1 MGVTQSTMAITFT
14 AEEKQLLKCSIF
26 DQNIDPKNLDD
37 ASLPTDIHL
46 VEYEVEG
53 TLYVDSVRAYKMSD
67 IFDAYH
73 DKLSAIGGKVNSITN
88 GYGRIKPK
96 LFGYV
101 APSSKGWSVR

>member
-14 AEEKQLLKCSIF
+14 AEEKQLLKCNIF

-101 APSSKGWSVR
+101 APSSKG

>member
-1 MGVTQSTMAITFT
+1 MAIQFT
-14 AEEKQLLKCSIF
+14 AEEKQLLKCNIF
-26 DQNIDPKNLDD
+26 DQNIDPKALDD

-67 IFDAYH
+67 IFDAYY
-73 DKLSAIGGKVNSITN
+73 DKVSSLKGKVISITN

-101 APSSKGWSVR
+101 APSSSKG